1 MNFGKQFLA
10 SLLGSTLAL
19 VIAGSLLIFIFVGAL
34 VGGLASAFEGATDGS
49 EMDLDFGGDIEEGS
63 VLLLTFDA
71 PLAERGMELPFTLQF
86 GSMEPQT
93 QMGLNHFLADME
105 RAADDDDI
113 EGILVQ
119 ADMISGYPSMLGEV
133 RDALAQF
140 KASGKWIVAWS
151 EIYTQGAYWMATVA
165 TKCTCTPKAE
175 WTCGAWGWRPLFT
188 SACWKTSG

>member
-93 QMGLNHFLADME
+93 QMGLNHLLPEF
-105 RAADDDDI
+105 R
-113 EGILVQ
+113 
-119 ADMISGYPSMLGEV
+119 
-133 RDALAQF
+133 
-140 KASGKWIVAWS
+140 
-151 EIYTQGAYWMATVA
+151 
-165 TKCTCTPKAE
+165 
-175 WTCGAWGWRPLFT
+175 
-188 SACWKTSG
+188 